1 MKLDNKQINK
11 VIKVFLIFLEKISNF
26 FFTYH
31 NRPKYVDGLNA
42 YTLEK
47 TKISQ
52 EVAII
57 VQGPILKESDFTVET
72 LRIYKKIFPGVK
84 IILSTWD
91 DEDKTYINKIRAL
104 DIEVIMN
111 KKPNF
116 GGLSN
121 INFQIV
127 SSSKGIFRAKELG
140 FKFALKTR
148 TDQRIYSGNTLSL
161 CYSMLMQYPLSG
173 DFQQNKRIISFNLN
187 TFKYRL
193 YGISDML
200 NFGEINDLCLY
211 WSPDLDYRK
220 SEDLAD
226 PRNLYDFSKQRYA
239 EVYFVTSF
247 LDRIGREI
255 KWTLGDSWDVMA
267 RNFCILNVSEI
278 DLFWNKY
285 TKKEFRHQNYN
296 SLLKEQF
303 EFSDWIIHQ
312 VRETTQAPEDIIFK
326 EFKDL

>member
-11 VIKVFLIFLEKISNF
+11 VIKIFFIFLEKISNF

-31 NRPKYVDGLNA
+31 NRPKYVDGLNV

-57 VQGPILKESDFTVET
+57 VQGPIVKESDFTVET

-91 DEDKTYINKIRAL
+91 DEDQTFINKVRAL

-148 TDQRIYSGNTLSL
+148 TDQRIYSGNT
-161 CYSMLMQYPLSG
+161 
-173 DFQQNKRIISFNLN
+173 
-187 TFKYRL
+187 
-193 YGISDML
+193 
-200 NFGEINDLCLY
+200 
-211 WSPDLDYRK
+211 
-220 SEDLAD
+220 
-226 PRNLYDFSKQRYA
+226 
-239 EVYFVTSF
+239 
-247 LDRIGREI
+247 
-255 KWTLGDSWDVMA
+255 
-267 RNFCILNVSEI
+267 
-278 DLFWNKY
+278 
-285 TKKEFRHQNYN
+285 
-296 SLLKEQF
+296 
-303 EFSDWIIHQ
+303 
-312 VRETTQAPEDIIFK
+312 
-326 EFKDL
+326 